1 MASSP
6 SNVALKAAFDGKI
19 RLLKSKRR
27 RGLSLSLSV
36 DGAL

>member
-6 SNVALKAAFDGKI
+6 ANVALKAAFDGHI
-19 RLLKSKRR
+19 RLLKSMRR
-27 RGLSLSLSV
+27 RRSLSVSV